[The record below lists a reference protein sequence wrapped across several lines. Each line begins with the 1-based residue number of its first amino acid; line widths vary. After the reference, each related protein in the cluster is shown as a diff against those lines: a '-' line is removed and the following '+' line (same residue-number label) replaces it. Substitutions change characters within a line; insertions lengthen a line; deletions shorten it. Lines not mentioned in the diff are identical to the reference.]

1 MIDWCLRAKVVWR
14 VVART
19 TPLVVVVGV
28 SIWPSLIVVP
38 IETPILISLVVV
50 PPLIVVSSLVI
61 VSTLRVVSTQ
71 VVVVRPR

>member
-1 MIDWCLRAKVVWR
+1 MIGQCLRVKVGWR

-19 TPLVVVVGV
+19 TLLVVVGV
-28 SIWPSLIVVP
+28 GVRTSLIVVP
-38 IETPILISLVVV
+38 VETPILVSLVVV
-50 PPLIVVSSLVI
+50 PPLICVSTLVI

>member
-1 MIDWCLRAKVVWR
+1 MICRCLRVKVVWR

-19 TPLVVVVGV
+19 TPLVVGVGV
-28 SIWPSLIVVP
+28 GIWPSLIVIQ

-50 PPLIVVSSLVI
+50 PPLIVVSSLEI
-61 VSTLRVVSTQ
+61 GSTMRVVSTQ